1 VTPALST
8 LDRTTIVL
16 HEPQDL
22 VNIALVIRA
31 MKNMGLRRLRLV
43 NPEEFDAWRITG
55 IAHDCEDLVEAVE
68 IFDHLSEALADVH
81 YVLAATA
88 RRRASRQDW
97 WTPEDAARELI
108 GRGES
113 VALVFGPE
121 DRGLDNAALD
131 QCHGAVSIPVNP
143 EHHSMNIGHAA
154 VVLFYEWR
162 KAAMRAEGT
171 QSTDTSFK
179 RRRQTPTA
187 THGDLETFF
196 ARWGE
201 AMEEVGL
208 FHGIAPA
215 PKMTSF
221 RAIFQRA
228 DLDMREVGLLQ
239 AAAYEVLNYTRLEA
253 RRAKERAEAEL
264 SAKTEPG
271 G

>member
-1 VTPALST
+1 MSPALSS
-8 LDRTTIVL
+8 LERTTIVL

-43 NPEEFDAWRITG
+43 KPEEFDAWRITG
-55 IAHDCEDLVEAVE
+55 IAHDTDDLVETVE
-68 IFDHLSEALADVH
+68 IYDHLSEALADIQ
-81 YVLAATA
+81 YALAATA

-121 DRGLDNAALD
+121 DRGLDNDALD
-131 QCHGAVSIPVNP
+131 LCQGAVSIPVNP
-143 EHHSMNIGHAA
+143 EHSSMNIGHAA

-162 KAAMRAEGT
+162 KAALLAEGAEAP
-171 QSTDTSFK
+171 DRSFK

-187 THGDLETFF
+187 THADLETFF
-196 ARWGE
+196 EKWE
-201 AMEEVGL
+201 SAMDEVGL
-208 FHGIAPA
+208 FHGIAAA

-239 AAAYEVLNYTRLEA
+239 AAAYEILNFTRLET
-253 RRAKERAEAEL
+253 RRARKQAQAEVDA
-264 SAKTEPG
+264 SD
-271 G
+271 